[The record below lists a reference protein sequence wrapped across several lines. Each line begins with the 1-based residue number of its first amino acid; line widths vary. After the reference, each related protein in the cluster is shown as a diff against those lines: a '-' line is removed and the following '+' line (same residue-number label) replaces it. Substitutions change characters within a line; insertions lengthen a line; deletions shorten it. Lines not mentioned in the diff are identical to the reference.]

1 MFSRRIQQRAR
12 ELVALIMRPLAR
24 TGVTPNTLTLLGLLL
39 SILTAVVILQGW
51 LLAGG
56 LLMLFAGIFDMFDGA
71 IARIRNA
78 ATTFGAFLDSTL
90 DRYSESIILLGLL
103 YYALQRPGLQDRLWP
118 FHSEQPWMIT
128 LIYIA
133 VVGSLLV
140 SYTKARAEGLGLECR
155 TGLLARPERVVILA
169 LGLLTGATIWAL
181 ILLAFFSNV
190 TAIERIVH
198 IWRITLQQPVTTS
211 ELVGGYGG
219 VEQAST
225 RVPAR
230 STLTIHE
237 STQTE
242 ASNGLESTPIPLA
255 DAGNRE
261 DGSYRAEGEKQD
273 IDSSASNQHSPIE
286 MGMDDSREAPV
297 RSAHTSGPPFNGSV
311 HQE

>member
-1 MFSRRIQQRAR
+1 
-12 ELVALIMRPLAR
+12 
-24 TGVTPNTLTLLGLLL
+24 
-39 SILTAVVILQGW
+39 
-51 LLAGG
+51 
-56 LLMLFAGIFDMFDGA
+56 MLFAGIFDMFDGA

-78 ATTFGAFLDSTL
+78 ATTFGAFFDSTL
-90 DRYSESIILLGLL
+90 DRYSESIILFGLL

-198 IWRITLQQPVTTS
+198 IWRITLHQPVTTS
-211 ELVGGYGG
+211 ELVGVHGG
-219 VEQAST
+219 VELAST
-225 RVPAR
+225 RVPAKG
-230 STLTIHE
+230 TLTIHE

-242 ASNGLESTPIPLA
+242 ASNGLESAPIPLA
-255 DAGNRE
+255 NASNRE

-273 IDSSASNQHSPIE
+273 IDSSASNRHSPIE
-286 MGMDDSREAPV
+286 MGTDDSREAPV
-297 RSAHTSGPPFNGSV
+297 RSAHTSGPPFNGGV
-311 HQE
+311 RQE